1 MKYTGW
7 CQNDF
12 NVQAYRRHLWRGAGA
27 GWERGGEGDLGL
39 VCELLGDKRRR
50 QLQ

>member
-12 NVQAYRRHLWRGAGA
+12 NGKGYRYLDFWKCAD
-27 GWERGGEGDLGL
+27 EGGKT
-39 VCELLGDKRRR
+39 ELFKR
-50 QLQ
+50 LA

>member
-12 NVQAYRRHLWRGAGA
+12 NVQGYLVVAVA
-27 GWERGGEGDLGL
+27 ERDEALKGRLDPSLLPYLG
-39 VCELLGDKRRR
+39 
-50 QLQ
+50 

>member
-12 NVQAYRRHLWRGAGA
+12 NGD
-27 GWERGGEGDLGL
+27 ERGPGL
-39 VCELLGDKRRR
+39 SGSPSGSGSGMAAEASGFLLRFFLARS
-50 QLQ
+50 